1 MKDVELA
8 SIIAEQAP
16 RMSKDMFR
24 QLKKD
29 IRSYLEKNNNT
40 KYFTLMGMPSKEGN
54 STRYV
59 TIFNINR
66 DNKNVNI
73 VDEIYNFILENETV
87 LGTLKGYLY
96 QKDNNYIE
104 IWYNNECYLFYMYDL
119 GVIEI
124 GY

>member
-8 SIIAEQAP
+8 SIIANSAP
-16 RMSKDMFR
+16 RMEEERLEKF
-24 QLKKD
+24 KKD
-29 IRSYLEKNNNT
+29 LFMFLSKFKDS

-59 TIFNINR
+59 TLFNINKEHC
-66 DNKNVNI
+66 DISDTVN
-73 VDEIYNFILENETV
+73 EIYKFILENESS
-87 LGTLKGYLY
+87 LGELKGFLK
-96 QKDNNYIE
+96 QDNYIE
-104 IWYNNECYLFYMYDL
+104 IWYGNECYLFFNFEA